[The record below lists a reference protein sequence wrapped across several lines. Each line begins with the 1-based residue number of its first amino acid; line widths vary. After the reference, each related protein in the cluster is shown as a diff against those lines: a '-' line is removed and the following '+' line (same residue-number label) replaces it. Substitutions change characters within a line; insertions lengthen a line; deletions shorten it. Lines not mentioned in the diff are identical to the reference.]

1 MPATTQQA
9 IELIFEFN
17 NQYQYYWSASIMASL
32 ETIMENAMV
41 ASLNIASREIADGFA
56 SRAGQ
61 FAERVRRN
69 TLAVLAVNHYL
80 SWQGIETNLEAGKS
94 WNPALRLLS
103 DVADLHVKN
112 VGRLE
117 CRVIAPGATTID
129 IPLEVSKDRVAY
141 MVLELSEKPL
151 GGKLLGL
158 FVPGAEPVYSI
169 SLSDLKDMD
178 ESIEYLYDLQSAA
191 SADSVASIASTEST
205 VAAEVKKGVIE
216 VSKWFNGELDSLSES
231 LNAVLSGSNFAASGM
246 RSGEELSIRERVN
259 EHEGREIVPS
269 DSIEVKF
276 PIVNYNLHILTW
288 KSTDN
293 FDRWGILAAVS
304 LASEK
309 LLDLP
314 IGLSIEIDENGNFSK
329 RCIEEEDLEILYNY
343 VISKSDSNEGEIS
356 ISITTLSEK
365 LFSAT
370 FTFDALK

>member
-17 NQYQYYWSASIMASL
+17 NQYQYYRSAFIMASL
-32 ETIMENAMV
+32 ETIMENAMAV
-41 ASLNIASREIADGFA
+41 PLDIASGEIADGFA
-56 SRAGQ
+56 SRAGR

-80 SWQGIETNLEAGKS
+80 SWQGIETNLEAGNS
-94 WNPALRLLS
+94 WNPALRLVS
-103 DVADLHVKN
+103 DVADLDVKN

-129 IPLEVSKDRVAY
+129 IPLEVSEDRFAY
-141 MVLELSEKPL
+141 MVLELCEQPL

-178 ESIEYLYDLQSAA
+178 ESIEYLYDLQSAL
-191 SADSVASIASTEST
+191 SVDSVTSIASTEST
-205 VAAEVKKGVIE
+205 LAAAAKKGFIE

-231 LNAVLSGSNFAASGM
+231 LNAVMLSSNFATSGM
-246 RSGEELSIRERVN
+246 RSGEELHIRERVN

-269 DSIEVKF
+269 DSIEVKY
-276 PIVNYNLHILTW
+276 PIGDYTLHILTW
-288 KSTDN
+288 KLPNDS
-293 FDRWGILAAVS
+293 DRWGILAAIS
-304 LASEK
+304 LTSEK

-329 RCIEEEDLEILYNY
+329 RHIEEEDLEILYNY
-343 VISKSDSNEGEIS
+343 VIVKSDSNEGEIS
-356 ISITTLSEK
+356 ISITILSRK

-370 FTFDALK
+370 FTFDSLG